1 MNLSRP
7 PDSVQSN
14 PLGLVVLISGSGST
28 LANLIDCIAD
38 GRLASVRID
47 AVISSRAGVA
57 GIAIAERAG
66 IPVTVCPPKDYGDST
81 AWSAALTA
89 AIDAVA
95 PDLVVMA
102 GFLARWDL
110 PPRYQRRTLN
120 IHPALLPDFG
130 GPGMYGR
137 HVHEAVLAS
146 GATVSGCTVHLVD
159 EIYDHGPIVAQARVP
174 VLPDDTPASLARGC
188 RRRSGALYPRVLRQ
202 IVSEGTGW
210 LERAHETLK

>member
-1 MNLSRP
+1 M
-7 PDSVQSN
+7 
-14 PLGLVVLISGSGST
+14 LISGSGST

-38 GRLASVRID
+38 GRLVGVRIE

-57 GIAIAERAG
+57 GIAVAERAG
-66 IPVTVCPPKDYGDST
+66 ITVTICPPKDYGDSA

-174 VLPDDTPASLARGC
+174 VLPDDTPASLAARVQAAE
-188 RRRSGALYPRVLRQ
+188 RALYPRVLRQ